1 MTMNTRF
8 LVAALGMA
16 SLFSTGAFADCRK
29 RANLTATAAG
39 AGLDVSGQAE
49 VRDQGGRQKFKVSM
63 DARVANGTTFIVL
76 ANGAAAGTITIVAG
90 DGELELKNWD
100 GQTLPS
106 AVNPVCT
113 VGPVVVT
120 NSSGVPVLSGSF

>member
-1 MTMNTRF
+1 MNTRF

-29 RANLTATAAG
+29 RTALRSTAAG

-49 VRDQGGRQKFKVSM
+49 VREQGGRQKFKVSM
-63 DARVANGTTFIVL
+63 DARVANGATFIVL

-90 DGELELKNWD
+90 DGELELKNYD

-120 NSSGVPVLSGSF
+120 DANGVAVLSGSF

>member
-39 AGLDVSGQAE
+39 AGLNLSGHTE
-49 VRDQGGRQKFKVSM
+49 VREQGGRQKFKLSM
-63 DARVANGTTFIVL
+63 DARVANGTTFIVM

-90 DGELELKNWD
+90 DGEQEVKNYD
-100 GQTLPS
+100 GQTLPA

-120 NSSGVPVLSGSF
+120 NAAGVPVLSGSF